1 MAIPQSAYTESGELP
16 QESIFCGKCLSGEAH
31 EDNDIILCDGFC
43 GRAYHMK
50 CLKPPLKLEDI
61 PPDDEGWLCPACAAR
76 CDCIFFI
83 NGCFNTSIA
92 LDTPWQHIYQEAQ
105 GEESELENGENGE
118 NGRVKRER
126 ESDQVMNFLDLNLPS
141 DDESE
146 DEDFKG
152 DSQSESSSGTINSS
166 ESSEEVEI
174 LDGKRRRNRVDYKK
188 LNDMLFGEAEAYEG
202 EMVSDGEWDPTR
214 EPKKVRGAKGNSSRR
229 DGSSSI
235 VRKKFGP
242 DAVEKLRSVFRETD
256 TPPMERRLALAS
268 ELNLTN
274 TQVNMWFASERHKV
288 KKQKAAAK
296 EEEEKQQQQQPQRI
310 LDGAL

>member
-1 MAIPQSAYTESGELP
+1 M
-16 QESIFCGKCLSGEAH
+16 
-31 EDNDIILCDGFC
+31 
-43 GRAYHMK
+43 
-50 CLKPPLKLEDI
+50 
-61 PPDDEGWLCPACAAR
+61 
-76 CDCIFFI
+76 
-83 NGCFNTSIA
+83 
-92 LDTPWQHIYQEAQ
+92 
-105 GEESELENGENGE
+105 
-118 NGRVKRER
+118 
-126 ESDQVMNFLDLNLPS
+126 
-141 DDESE
+141 
-146 DEDFKG
+146 
-152 DSQSESSSGTINSS
+152 
-166 ESSEEVEI
+166 
-174 LDGKRRRNRVDYKK
+174 DYKK

-235 VRKKFGP
+235 VRKKFDP
-242 DAVEKLRSVFRETD
+242 AAVEKLRSVFRETD

-310 LDGAL
+310 LENID